1 MASITFQGNPVQ
13 TVGELPEVGSQ
24 APAFDLVAGD
34 LSAVT
39 SDSLAGHRLVISI
52 YPSVDTGVC
61 AAALREF
68 NQRAAD
74 LENTTVVS
82 VSKDLP
88 FAAARFCA
96 AEGIDNVETVSA
108 FRSSF
113 GEDYGVTMTDGP
125 LAGLLSRAV
134 VVTDENGK
142 VVYTQQV
149 SEVTEEPD
157 YDAALAALA

>member
-24 APAFDLVAGD
+24 APAFALVAGD

-39 SDSLAGHRLVISI
+39 SDSLAGRRLVISI

-68 NQRAAD
+68 NKRAAD

-96 AEGIDNVETVSA
+96 AEGIDNVVTVSA

-125 LAGLLSRAV
+125 LVGLLSRAV